1 MSNPSL
7 RPNSLRRL
15 LLAWLL
21 PGVALLLLASG
32 VGAYLSASRNATQA
46 FDRTLFNLALAFSNQ
61 VQWRGGELHFELQPQ
76 TRQVLLTDKF
86 DEIRYAVY
94 GPAGALLSG
103 EEGVLPQSLV
113 GHAWPEDGHLFFDGR
128 SNGRPIRGV
137 ALRTTLVGQE
147 IVVAVSE
154 TLVKRELQ
162 VSEIVLNTLVPETL
176 LFAATIGLV
185 LFGVSAGLRPLEELR
200 ARLAERA
207 PTDLQP
213 IATGRE
219 PLELKPLVEEIDRH
233 LVRLGHALEAQRH
246 FVSDAAHQLRTPI
259 AALIAQLESTRLE
272 SGDVRLDPILD
283 STRRLVRLVN
293 QLLAL
298 ARAEPGGMAA
308 KPVDLRALVEQEADG
323 WLTAALAKEIDL
335 GFELAP
341 APVEGIALLLRELAG
356 NLVDNAIRYTP
367 AGGQVTVRVG
377 QDRRGTFLAVDD
389 SGPGVPPE
397 LRERVFERFFRG
409 DGGAAGGCGLGLAIV
424 SQIAGQHRASVTVG
438 NSFEGGASFLVRFP
452 AGDSRNVA

>member
-7 RPNSLRRL
+7 RPSSLRRL

-21 PGVALLLLASG
+21 PGVALMLLASG

-61 VQWRGGELHFELQPQ
+61 VQWRAGELHFELQPQ

-86 DEIRYAVY
+86 DEIRYVVF
-94 GPAGALLSG
+94 GPGGVVLSG
-103 EEGVLPQSLV
+103 EGDVLPADLQAR
-113 GHAWPEDGHLFFDGR
+113 AWPDDGHVFFDGR
-128 SNGRPIRGV
+128 HGGKPVRGV

-176 LFAATIGLV
+176 LFAATIALV
-185 LFGVSAGLRPLEELR
+185 LFGVNAGLRPLEDLR
-200 ARLAERA
+200 ARLAARA

-213 IATGRE
+213 IGTGQE
-219 PLELKPLVEEIDRH
+219 PQELKPLVDEIDRH
-233 LVRLGHALEAQRH
+233 LARLGDALEAQRH

-259 AALIAQLESTRLE
+259 AALIAQLESARLE

-298 ARAEPGGMAA
+298 ARAEPGGITAR
-308 KPVDLRALVEQEADG
+308 PLDLRTIVEHEADN
-323 WLTAALAKEIDL
+323 WLAAALGKEIDL
-335 GFELAP
+335 GFELAS
-341 APVEGIALLLRELAG
+341 APVEGIELLLRELAG

-397 LRERVFERFFRG
+397 LHERVFERFFRG

-424 SQIAGQHRASVTVG
+424 RKIAGQHRAQVSIG
-438 NSFEGGASFLVRFP
+438 RSFEGGASFKVHFP
-452 AGDSRNVA
+452 PVPPES